1 MRVPEPVWT
10 IRFAATVRQMFS
22 RIPRGEAALFDE
34 AIQLLRQGPTHL
46 PNVEQVSDNIY
57 LYSANHYQIA
67 FEIVQD
73 VNNTVRVIAFQ
84 RKMESK

>member
-1 MRVPEPVWT
+1 MRAPEPVWT

-34 AIQLLRQGPTHL
+34 AIQLLRQRPTHI
-46 PNVEQVSDNIY
+46 PSVKQVSDN
-57 LYSANHYQIA
+57 LYVYRANHYQIA

-73 VNNTVRVIAFQ
+73 ADTTVRVIAFQ
-84 RKMESK
+84 RQTESK

>member
-1 MRVPEPVWT
+1 MQVPNSIWT

-34 AIQLLRQGPTHL
+34 AVQLLRYGPTHI
-46 PNVEQVSDNIY
+46 PTVERMDENVY
-57 LYSANHYQIA
+57 LYSANRYQIV

-73 VNNTVRVIAFQ
+73 AENTVRVVAFQ
-84 RKMESK
+84 REPDSQ

>member
-22 RIPRGEAALFDE
+22 RIPRGEAARFDE

-46 PNVEQVSDNIY
+46 SNVEQVSDNVY
-57 LYSANHYQIA
+57 QYSANRYQIA

-73 VNNTVRVIAFQ
+73 VNNTVHVIAFQ
-84 RKMESK
+84 REMESK